1 MKFLKV
7 SFLTALALAS
17 PQLFR
22 HEAKIPPKHTDITY
36 NANWQTPDN
45 LENIQEILNQPYTY
59 LANGNQA
66 TVFQSEDGK
75 YVVKLIRYPRSIFP
89 WIQSA
94 KFWVAKNIRKKKLQ
108 YSLYEKVDK
117 TCKAAKI
124 ALVEGSAFTQVIYCH
139 LNLTRHQLPITTFKT
154 PRKNWNIPLDQY
166 RFVVQKKVTPF
177 NQALIEC
184 KNDPVKMQQHID
196 SLINL
201 LYTRSA
207 KGIRNTDP
215 NLATNF
221 GFLNGQAVE
230 IDFGNY
236 GLPAFD
242 PVASAKEVSNFLAR
256 FEDWLNKYAPKYS
269 QYLTSKKRL
278 APQAL

>member
-1 MKFLKV
+1 MMKFLKIA
-7 SFLTALALAS
+7 FLTALALAS

-36 NANWQTPDN
+36 NANWQTPN
-45 LENIQEILNQPYTY
+45 SCENIREILNQPYTY

-66 TVFQSEDGK
+66 TVFESQDGK

-124 ALVEGSAFTQVIYCH
+124 ALVEGAAFTQVIYC
-139 LNLTRHQLPITTFKT
+139 LTCDQLPITTFIT
-154 PRKNWNIPLDQY
+154 PRKNWHIPLDQY

-177 NQALIEC
+177 DQALLNC
-184 KNDPVKMQQHID
+184 KYDPVKMLQHID

-201 LYTRSA
+201 LYTRAA

-215 NLATNF
+215 NLSTNF
-221 GFLNGQAVE
+221 GFLHGQAVE

-236 GLPAFD
+236 GLPPFD
-242 PVASAKEVSNFLAR
+242 PAASGKEVSNFLNR
-256 FEDWLNKYAPKYS
+256 FEDWLSKYTPEYS
-269 QYLTSKKRL
+269 EYLHAQKRL
-278 APQAL
+278 VP